1 MKRLDIII
9 SHEHIAGINDI
20 LHKNKVGGMTFYDIK
35 GRGHS
40 KYEPVDVGRGIRR
53 YIPEFGTCT
62 KIEVV
67 VANSQA
73 KKIVE
78 DILIITSTHSSSDGK
93 IFVYNV
99 EAVYDI
105 RTKKTGD
112 LAL

>member
-20 LHKNKVGGMTFYDIK
+20 LHKNKIGSMTFYDIK

-53 YIPEFGTCT
+53 YIPEFGTCS

-78 DILIITSTHSSSDGK
+78 DILIIISTHHLLMAR
-93 IFVYNV
+93 YL
-99 EAVYDI
+99 Y
-105 RTKKTGD
+105 TM
-112 LAL
+112 

>member
-53 YIPEFGTCT
+53 YIPELGTWT

-67 VANSQA
+67 VANSS
-73 KKIVE
+73 KK
-78 DILIITSTHSSSDGK
+78 DC
-93 IFVYNV
+93 
-99 EAVYDI
+99 
-105 RTKKTGD
+105 
-112 LAL
+112 